1 MSTLPQRGQ
10 GVNPGVLPHERPK
23 NPQALDL
30 RYKSLQTPMKT
41 LVARYLERKATAKRR
56 EEAEKERLQLTYRG
70 VSYCRPCPPCEV
82 KIAYY

>member
-1 MSTLPQRGQ
+1 
-10 GVNPGVLPHERPK
+10 
-23 NPQALDL
+23 
-30 RYKSLQTPMKT
+30 MKT

-56 EEAEKERLQLTYRG
+56 EEAEKQRLQFTYRG